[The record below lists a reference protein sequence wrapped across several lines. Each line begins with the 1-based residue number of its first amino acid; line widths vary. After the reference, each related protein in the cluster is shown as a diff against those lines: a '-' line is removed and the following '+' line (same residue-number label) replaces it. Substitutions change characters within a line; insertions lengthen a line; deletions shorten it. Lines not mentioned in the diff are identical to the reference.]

1 MSTLH
6 LGLGIEGQMLF
17 TRSGNCSVI
26 GFSYKQ
32 IFSNQNK
39 PNNESLLNSMIWLDF
54 KLRYFNSIKS

>member
-39 PNNESLLNSMIWLDF
+39 PNNESLLNSMI
-54 KLRYFNSIKS
+54 